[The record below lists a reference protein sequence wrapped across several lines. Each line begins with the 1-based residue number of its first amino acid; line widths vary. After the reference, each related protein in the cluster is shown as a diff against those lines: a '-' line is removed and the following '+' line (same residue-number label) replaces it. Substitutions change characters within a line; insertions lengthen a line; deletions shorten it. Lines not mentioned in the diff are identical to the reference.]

1 MHFVCLLL
9 GYALLAVYAP
19 ALMPDAPDPWRY
31 LLFPW
36 LIYILLV
43 ALEKAII
50 TAISISSTTG
60 TSPKGKTQSM
70 HSAIGRDQDI
80 DIGAQSFWNLEDEH

>member
-1 MHFVCLLL
+1 MNNRGNSFRCSMHFVCLLL

-50 TAISISSTTG
+50 TAISISSKTG
-60 TSPKGKTQSM
+60 TSSKGK
-70 HSAIGRDQDI
+70 AIPWGI
-80 DIGAQSFWNLEDEH
+80 PA